1 MLEVPYEE
9 SINASSNAKYFANEK
24 AWNTISSA
32 IAHAQ
37 ESGEGFELVQ
47 QMQTRS
53 GKLLWVNFVCQPVLE
68 DGKVSRLSG
77 AILDIT
83 ESLAQETALHEAKEA
98 AEEAALARTRFVANM
113 SHEIRTPMNGVIG
126 MTSLLLDSELNEQ
139 QRGYLEII
147 RSSGETLLLI
157 INDIL
162 DFSKIDA
169 SQVELEMHP
178 FDLELCVADAL
189 DVVAPAASDKSL
201 EPLMHIDDLPSS
213 QFCGDVTRIRQ
224 VLVNLLSN
232 AVKFTESGEVM
243 VKVSAETTNDSHA
256 NVTFEISDTGIGIA
270 QDILPT
276 LFDPF
281 TQADV
286 STTRR
291 SGGTGLGLSIS
302 HDLVQLMGGD
312 IVATSEQGSGSTFTF
327 NVPMETSTVA
337 EDQTPDLDGRRVLC
351 VEDNAANREVLRDY
365 LERIGVAGYLRIP

>member
-1 MLEVPYEE
+1 MV
-9 SINASSNAKYFANEK
+9 
-24 AWNTISSA
+24 
-32 IAHAQ
+32 
-37 ESGEGFELVQ
+37 
-47 QMQTRS
+47 
-53 GKLLWVNFVCQPVLE
+53 
-68 DGKVSRLSG
+68 
-77 AILDIT
+77 
-83 ESLAQETALHEAKEA
+83 
-98 AEEAALARTRFVANM
+98 
-113 SHEIRTPMNGVIG
+113 
-126 MTSLLLDSELNEQ
+126 
-139 QRGYLEII
+139 
-147 RSSGETLLLI
+147 
-157 INDIL
+157 
-162 DFSKIDA
+162 
-169 SQVELEMHP
+169 
-178 FDLELCVADAL
+178 
-189 DVVAPAASDKSL
+189 
-201 EPLMHIDDLPSS
+201 
-213 QFCGDVTRIRQ
+213 
-224 VLVNLLSN
+224 
-232 AVKFTESGEVM
+232 ESGEVM